1 MTPSCYTCKHCNTKG
16 HLAKDCTELRE
27 ENVEGFEGVSSN
39 ADLLLMDNSED
50 EEEEEGLSG
59 FNDIRMIFDDD
70 TEEEEGE
77 GEEDKGGGEEGEGVG
92 EGNSSKSF
100 EEERVE
106 LTSNM
111 AEDSKHENNPN
122 MQRYALLAIIHI
134 YTMLCLAFGIG
145 HFVNVN
151 FFETLQLNMLC
162 CLQGFAEGR
171 SDSFRE

>member
-16 HLAKDCTELRE
+16 HLARDCTELRE
-27 ENVEGFEGVSSN
+27 DNGEGFEGVSSN

-77 GEEDKGGGEEGEGVG
+77 GEEGGEGGGG

-106 LTSNM
+106 LTSSM
-111 AEDSKHENNPN
+111 TEDPNHENNLN
-122 MQRYALLAIIHI
+122 IQRYALLAIIHI
-134 YTMLCLAFGIG
+134 YTMLWLLELVI
-145 HFVNVN
+145 
-151 FFETLQLNMLC
+151 L
-162 CLQGFAEGR
+162 
-171 SDSFRE
+171 